1 MYDKKFVGLQ
11 HARAAVDVV
20 LALANEHSERPIVV
34 AVSDP
39 EGELVAFA
47 RLDGAGYL
55 SRSMAQRKAYTAAR
69 MGVDSGVFGE
79 RMSGVVPSVH
89 DLDDPKLVGFKGGV
103 CITLDGAIIGGIGVS
118 GRSGEEDEE
127 LARAAVSEVFG

>member
-11 HARAAVDVV
+11 QARAAVDAV
-20 LALANEHSERPIVV
+20 LAQAGEHPERPIVV
-34 AVSDP
+34 AVADP

-47 RLDGAGYL
+47 RMDGAGYL
-55 SRSMAQRKAYTAAR
+55 SRSMAHRKAYTAAR
-69 MGVDSGVFGE
+69 MGSDSGVFGE
-79 RMSGVVPSVH
+79 RMAAVVPSVH

-103 CITLDGAIIGGIGVS
+103 CITLEGVIIGGLGVS

-127 LARAAVSEVFG
+127 LARAAVSKVF